1 MNKKTQLAIF
11 VATICSTYAF
21 ANPSATLEA
30 VNVVDSTTI
39 NETISKKQ
47 IQQQQSKD
55 LKDLLANQLDVQVND
70 LQRTRSGNDGINI
83 RGLQGNRVASSIDGI
98 PLPETQEN
106 KLMTTLG
113 LDFGGANSVEPTS
126 LRSATV
132 QYNGSYQSLSGS
144 VDFATLEP
152 TDVIQSGN
160 VGGFVATGYNSVDKS
175 FYGSIAGA
183 AKNDRYEGLV
193 LTTARFGH
201 ETKNQ
206 GTVGGEGTT
215 RTEADP
221 ADYKNSY
228 VLVKNAYQINDEHK
242 VKLTFEHQQ
251 KAKTTDLLSS
261 NGVSI
266 DRATGTQ
273 VSGFTD
279 DENRRTRVSLGHEY
293 QNDQGWLHSANTQLY
308 FQHAQSENYR
318 QRLSSSSNRT
328 ESGEVKQKTYG
339 MSTNLT
345 SLIETAVPQV
355 LRYGFAHHQAE
366 FGSDLYCNTCSTGL
380 TFDAAATTKQ
390 SKTHLYLEDE
400 IALGNVFI
408 TPHLGLLHYRSNPSK
423 AGYNQ
428 AAEQYAAVES
438 QKETIFLPKFSLNWK
453 IAPIFEPY
461 FQYSKGVKT
470 PSAQQLTS
478 SFGNT
483 VAVGGRI
490 IRQYAVV
497 GNPNLKA
504 ETADNFSLG
513 FKGANDKVQYDIAG
527 YYNRYKNFIDWVSR
541 ATATHNP
548 LIQYQNLDKAKI
560 YGITA
565 NARWNFVDNFYLL
578 GGVAYSKGKSEHN
591 GTKAPINTVQPLKLK
606 AGFGYEGESF
616 GGNIQLTHVKAK
628 ADKDINGTIYNPTG
642 TVNLVDLGV
651 YWKPIKSLTLTANV
665 NNLFDKKYWN
675 WADISYFAV
684 QSSSAATGGPSSSSL
699 SAANAD
705 TYTAPGRNFNVGLR
719 YEF

>member
-1 MNKKTQLAIF
+1 MNKKTQLALF
-11 VATICSTYAF
+11 VTTICSAYAF
-21 ANPSATLEA
+21 ANQPATLEA
-30 VNVVDSTTI
+30 VEVVASTDTAA
-39 NETISKKQ
+39 TISKKQ
-47 IQQQQSKD
+47 IQRQQPKD
-55 LKDLLANQLDVQVND
+55 LKDLLSNQLDVQVND
-70 LQRTRSGNDGINI
+70 LQRTRSGNEGINI

-106 KLMTTLG
+106 KLLTSLG

-242 VKLTFEHQQ
+242 VKLTVEHQQ
-251 KAKTTDLLSS
+251 KTKNTELLSG

-273 VSGFTD
+273 TTGFTE

-345 SLIETAVPQV
+345 SLIETAVPQA
-355 LRYGFAHHQAE
+355 LRYGFAHHQTE

-513 FKGANDKVQYDIAG
+513 FKGGNDKVQYDIAG
-527 YYNRYKNFIDWVSR
+527 YYNRYKNFIDWESR

-565 NARWNFVDNFYLL
+565 NARWNFVDNFYFL

-642 TVNLVDLGV
+642 TVNLVDLGI

>member
-1 MNKKTQLAIF
+1 MNKKTQLALF
-11 VATICSTYAF
+11 VTTICSAYAF
-21 ANPSATLEA
+21 ANQPATLEA
-30 VNVVDSTTI
+30 VEVVASTDTAA
-39 NETISKKQ
+39 TISKKQ
-47 IQQQQSKD
+47 IQRQQPKD
-55 LKDLLANQLDVQVND
+55 LKDLLSNQLDVQVND
-70 LQRTRSGNDGINI
+70 LQRTRSGNEGINI

-106 KLMTTLG
+106 KLLTSLG

-242 VKLTFEHQQ
+242 VKLTVEHQQ
-251 KAKTTDLLSS
+251 KTKNTELLSG

-273 VSGFTD
+273 TTGFTE

-318 QRLSSSSNRT
+318 QRLSSLSNRT

-345 SLIETAVPQV
+345 SLIETAVPQA
-355 LRYGFAHHQAE
+355 LRYGFAHHQTE
-366 FGSDLYCNTCSTGL
+366 FSSDLYCNTCSTGL

-548 LIQYQNLDKAKI
+548 LIQ
-560 YGITA
+560 
-565 NARWNFVDNFYLL
+565 
-578 GGVAYSKGKSEHN
+578 
-591 GTKAPINTVQPLKLK
+591 
-606 AGFGYEGESF
+606 
-616 GGNIQLTHVKAK
+616 
-628 ADKDINGTIYNPTG
+628 
-642 TVNLVDLGV
+642 
-651 YWKPIKSLTLTANV
+651 
-665 NNLFDKKYWN
+665 
-675 WADISYFAV
+675 
-684 QSSSAATGGPSSSSL
+684 
-699 SAANAD
+699 
-705 TYTAPGRNFNVGLR
+705 
-719 YEF
+719 

>member
-1 MNKKTQLAIF
+1 MNKKTQLALF
-11 VATICSTYAF
+11 VTTICSAYAF
-21 ANPSATLEA
+21 ANQPATLEA
-30 VNVVDSTTI
+30 VEVVASTDTAA
-39 NETISKKQ
+39 TISKKQ
-47 IQQQQSKD
+47 IQRQQPKD
-55 LKDLLANQLDVQVND
+55 LKDLLSNQLDVQVND
-70 LQRTRSGNDGINI
+70 LQRTRSGNEGINI

-106 KLMTTLG
+106 KLLTSLG

-242 VKLTFEHQQ
+242 VKLTVEHQQ
-251 KAKTTDLLSS
+251 KTKNTELLSG

-273 VSGFTD
+273 TTGFTE

-318 QRLSSSSNRT
+318 QRLSSLSNRT

-345 SLIETAVPQV
+345 SLIETAVPQA

-578 GGVAYSKGKSEHN
+578 GGVAYSKGKSEHD
-591 GTKAPINTVQPLKLK
+591 GVEAPINTIQPLKFK
-606 AGFGYEGESF
+606 AGFGYEGERF

-651 YWKPIKSLTLTANV
+651 YWKPIKNLTLTANV

-705 TYTAPGRNFNVGLR
+705 TYTAPGRNFNLGLR

>member
-1 MNKKTQLAIF
+1 MNKKTQLALF
-11 VATICSTYAF
+11 VTTICSTYAF
-21 ANPSATLEA
+21 ANQSATLEA
-30 VNVVDSTTI
+30 VEVVASTDTAA
-39 NETISKKQ
+39 TISKKQ
-47 IQQQQSKD
+47 IQRQQPKD
-55 LKDLLANQLDVQVND
+55 LKDLLSNQLDVQVND
-70 LQRTRSGNDGINI
+70 LQRTRSGNESINI

-106 KLMTTLG
+106 KLLTSLG
-113 LDFGGANSVEPTS
+113 LDFGGANNVEPTS

-132 QYNGSYQSLSGS
+132 QYGGSYQSLSGS

-215 RTEADP
+215 RTKADP

-228 VLVKNAYQINDEHK
+228 VLVKQAYQLNDEHK

-438 QKETIFLPKFSLNWK
+438 QKQTIFLPKLSMNWK
-453 IAPIFEPY
+453 IAPSFEPY

-565 NARWNFVDNFYLL
+565 NARWNFIDNFYLL
-578 GGVAYSKGKSEHN
+578 GGVAYSKGKSEHD
-591 GTKAPINTVQPLKLK
+591 GVEAPINTIQPLKFK
-606 AGFGYEGESF
+606 TGFGYEGERF

-642 TVNLVDLGV
+642 TINLVDLGV

-675 WADISYFAV
+675 WVDISYFAV

>member
-1 MNKKTQLAIF
+1 MNKKTQLALF
-11 VATICSTYAF
+11 VTTICSAYAF
-21 ANPSATLEA
+21 ANQPATLEA
-30 VNVVDSTTI
+30 VEVVASTNTAA
-39 NETISKKQ
+39 TISKKQ
-47 IQQQQSKD
+47 IQRQQPKD
-55 LKDLLANQLDVQVND
+55 LKDLLSNQLDVQVND
-70 LQRTRSGNDGINI
+70 LQRTRSGNESINI

-106 KLMTTLG
+106 KLLTSLG

-152 TDVIQSGN
+152 TDMIKSGN
-160 VGGFVATGYNSVDKS
+160 VGGFVATGYNSVDRS

-242 VKLTFEHQQ
+242 VKLTVEHQQ
-251 KAKTTDLLSS
+251 KTKNTELLSG

-273 VSGFTD
+273 TTGFTE

-318 QRLSSSSNRT
+318 QRLSSLSNRT

-339 MSTNLT
+339 MSTDLT

-578 GGVAYSKGKSEHN
+578 GGVAYSKGKSEHD
-591 GTKAPINTVQPLKLK
+591 GVKAPINTIQPLKFK
-606 AGFGYEGESF
+606 TGFGYEGERF

-651 YWKPIKSLTLTANV
+651 YWKPIKNLTLTANV

>member
-1 MNKKTQLAIF
+1 MNKKTQLALF
-11 VATICSTYAF
+11 VTTICSTYAF
-21 ANPSATLEA
+21 ANQSATLEA
-30 VNVVDSTTI
+30 VEVVASTDTAA
-39 NETISKKQ
+39 TISKKQ
-47 IQQQQSKD
+47 IQRQQPKD
-55 LKDLLANQLDVQVND
+55 LKDLLSNQLDVQVND
-70 LQRTRSGNDGINI
+70 LQRTRSGNESINI

-106 KLMTTLG
+106 KLLTSLG
-113 LDFGGANSVEPTS
+113 LDFGGANNVEPTS

-132 QYNGSYQSLSGS
+132 QYGGSYQSLSGS

-215 RTEADP
+215 RTKADP

-228 VLVKNAYQINDEHK
+228 VLVKQAYQLNDEHK

>member
-1 MNKKTQLAIF
+1 MRAERK
-11 VATICSTYAF
+11 
-21 ANPSATLEA
+21 
-30 VNVVDSTTI
+30 
-39 NETISKKQ
+39 
-47 IQQQQSKD
+47 
-55 LKDLLANQLDVQVND
+55 
-70 LQRTRSGNDGINI
+70 
-83 RGLQGNRVASSIDGI
+83 
-98 PLPETQEN
+98 
-106 KLMTTLG
+106 
-113 LDFGGANSVEPTS
+113 
-126 LRSATV
+126 
-132 QYNGSYQSLSGS
+132 
-144 VDFATLEP
+144 
-152 TDVIQSGN
+152 
-160 VGGFVATGYNSVDKS
+160 
-175 FYGSIAGA
+175 
-183 AKNDRYEGLV
+183 
-193 LTTARFGH
+193 RF
-201 ETKNQ
+201 
-206 GTVGGEGTT
+206 
-215 RTEADP
+215 TE
-221 ADYKNSY
+221 
-228 VLVKNAYQINDEHK
+228 
-242 VKLTFEHQQ
+242 
-251 KAKTTDLLSS
+251 
-261 NGVSI
+261 
-266 DRATGTQ
+266 
-273 VSGFTD
+273 

-318 QRLSSSSNRT
+318 QRLSSLSNRT

-565 NARWNFVDNFYLL
+565 NARWNFIDNFYLL
-578 GGVAYSKGKSEHN
+578 GGIAYSKGKSEHD
-591 GTKAPINTVQPLKLK
+591 GVEAPINTIQPLKFK
-606 AGFGYEGESF
+606 TGFGYEGERF

-651 YWKPIKSLTLTANV
+651 YWKPIKNLTLTANV

>member
-1 MNKKTQLAIF
+1 MNKKTQLALF
-11 VATICSTYAF
+11 VTTICSAYAF
-21 ANPSATLEA
+21 ANQPATLEA
-30 VNVVDSTTI
+30 VEVVASTDTAA
-39 NETISKKQ
+39 TISKKQ
-47 IQQQQSKD
+47 IQRQQPKD
-55 LKDLLANQLDVQVND
+55 LKDLLSNQLDVQVND
-70 LQRTRSGNDGINI
+70 LQRTRSGNEGINI

-106 KLMTTLG
+106 KLLTSLG

-242 VKLTFEHQQ
+242 VKLTVEHQQ
-251 KAKTTDLLSS
+251 KTKNTELLSG

-273 VSGFTD
+273 TTGFTE

-318 QRLSSSSNRT
+318 QRLSSLSNRT

-345 SLIETAVPQV
+345 SLIETAVPQA

-513 FKGANDKVQYDIAG
+513 FKGSNDKVQYDIAG

-578 GGVAYSKGKSEHN
+578 GGIAYSKGKSEHD
-591 GTKAPINTVQPLKLK
+591 GVEAPINTIQPLKFK
-606 AGFGYEGESF
+606 AGFGYEGERF

-651 YWKPIKSLTLTANV
+651 YWKPIKNLTLTANV

-705 TYTAPGRNFNVGLR
+705 TYTAPGRNFNLGLR

>member
-1 MNKKTQLAIF
+1 MNKKTQLALF
-11 VATICSTYAF
+11 VTTICSAYAF
-21 ANPSATLEA
+21 ANQPATLEA
-30 VNVVDSTTI
+30 VEVVASTDTAA
-39 NETISKKQ
+39 TISKKQ
-47 IQQQQSKD
+47 IQRQQPKD
-55 LKDLLANQLDVQVND
+55 LKDLLSNQLDVQVND
-70 LQRTRSGNDGINI
+70 LQRTRSGNEGINI

-106 KLMTTLG
+106 KLLTSLG

-242 VKLTFEHQQ
+242 VKLTVEHQQ
-251 KAKTTDLLSS
+251 KTKNTELLSG

-273 VSGFTD
+273 TTGFTE

-318 QRLSSSSNRT
+318 QRLSSLSNRT

-345 SLIETAVPQV
+345 SLIETAVPQA

-366 FGSDLYCNTCSTGL
+366 FSSDLYCNTCSTGL

-578 GGVAYSKGKSEHN
+578 GGVAYSKGKSEHD
-591 GTKAPINTVQPLKLK
+591 GVEAPINTIQPLKFK
-606 AGFGYEGESF
+606 AGFGYEGERF

-651 YWKPIKSLTLTANV
+651 YWKPIKNLTLTANV

-705 TYTAPGRNFNVGLR
+705 TYTAPGRNFNLGLR

>member
-1 MNKKTQLAIF
+1 MNKKTQLALF
-11 VATICSTYAF
+11 VTTICSAYAF
-21 ANPSATLEA
+21 ANQPATLEA
-30 VNVVDSTTI
+30 VEVVASTDTAA
-39 NETISKKQ
+39 TISKKQ
-47 IQQQQSKD
+47 IQRQQPKD
-55 LKDLLANQLDVQVND
+55 LKDLLSNQLDVQVND
-70 LQRTRSGNDGINI
+70 LQRTRSGNEGINI

-106 KLMTTLG
+106 KLLTSLG

-132 QYNGSYQSLSGS
+132 QYNGYYQSLSGS

-242 VKLTFEHQQ
+242 VKLTVEHQQ
-251 KAKTTDLLSS
+251 KTKNTELLSG

-273 VSGFTD
+273 TTGFTE

-318 QRLSSSSNRT
+318 QRLSSLSNRT

-345 SLIETAVPQV
+345 SLIETAVPQA

-548 LIQYQNLDKAKI
+548 LIQ
-560 YGITA
+560 
-565 NARWNFVDNFYLL
+565 
-578 GGVAYSKGKSEHN
+578 
-591 GTKAPINTVQPLKLK
+591 
-606 AGFGYEGESF
+606 
-616 GGNIQLTHVKAK
+616 
-628 ADKDINGTIYNPTG
+628 
-642 TVNLVDLGV
+642 
-651 YWKPIKSLTLTANV
+651 
-665 NNLFDKKYWN
+665 
-675 WADISYFAV
+675 
-684 QSSSAATGGPSSSSL
+684 
-699 SAANAD
+699 
-705 TYTAPGRNFNVGLR
+705 
-719 YEF
+719 

>member
-1 MNKKTQLAIF
+1 MNKKTQLALF
-11 VATICSTYAF
+11 VTTICSAYAF
-21 ANPSATLEA
+21 ANQPATLEA
-30 VNVVDSTTI
+30 VEVVASTNTAA
-39 NETISKKQ
+39 TISKKQ
-47 IQQQQSKD
+47 IQRQQPKD
-55 LKDLLANQLDVQVND
+55 LKDLLSNQLDVQVND
-70 LQRTRSGNDGINI
+70 LQRTRSGNESINI

-106 KLMTTLG
+106 KLLTSLG

-152 TDVIQSGN
+152 TDVIKSGN
-160 VGGFVATGYNSVDKS
+160 VGGFVATGYNSVDRS

-242 VKLTFEHQQ
+242 VKLTVEHQQ
-251 KAKTTDLLSS
+251 KTKNTELLSG

-273 VSGFTD
+273 TTGFTE

-345 SLIETAVPQV
+345 SLIETAVPQA
-355 LRYGFAHHQAE
+355 LRYGFAHHQTE

-400 IALGNVFI
+400 ITLGNVFI
-408 TPHLGLLHYRSNPSK
+408 TPNLGLLHYRSNPSK

-578 GGVAYSKGKSEHN
+578 GGIAYSKGKSEHD
-591 GTKAPINTVQPLKLK
+591 GVKAPINTIQPLKFK
-606 AGFGYEGESF
+606 TGFGYEGERF

-651 YWKPIKSLTLTANV
+651 YWKPIKNLTLTANV

>member
-1 MNKKTQLAIF
+1 MNKKTQLALF
-11 VATICSTYAF
+11 VTTICSAYAF
-21 ANPSATLEA
+21 ANQPATLEA
-30 VNVVDSTTI
+30 VEVVASTDTAA
-39 NETISKKQ
+39 TISKKQ
-47 IQQQQSKD
+47 IQRQQPKD
-55 LKDLLANQLDVQVND
+55 LKDLLSNQLDVQVND
-70 LQRTRSGNDGINI
+70 LQRTRSGNEGINI

-106 KLMTTLG
+106 KLLTSLG

-242 VKLTFEHQQ
+242 VKLTVEHQQ
-251 KAKTTDLLSS
+251 KTKNTELLSG

-273 VSGFTD
+273 TTGFTE

-548 LIQYQNLDKAKI
+548 LIQ
-560 YGITA
+560 
-565 NARWNFVDNFYLL
+565 
-578 GGVAYSKGKSEHN
+578 
-591 GTKAPINTVQPLKLK
+591 
-606 AGFGYEGESF
+606 
-616 GGNIQLTHVKAK
+616 
-628 ADKDINGTIYNPTG
+628 
-642 TVNLVDLGV
+642 
-651 YWKPIKSLTLTANV
+651 
-665 NNLFDKKYWN
+665 
-675 WADISYFAV
+675 
-684 QSSSAATGGPSSSSL
+684 
-699 SAANAD
+699 
-705 TYTAPGRNFNVGLR
+705 
-719 YEF
+719 

>member
-1 MNKKTQLAIF
+1 MNKKTQLALF
-11 VATICSTYAF
+11 VTTICSAYAF
-21 ANPSATLEA
+21 ANQPATLEA
-30 VNVVDSTTI
+30 VEVVASTNTAA
-39 NETISKKQ
+39 TISKKQ
-47 IQQQQSKD
+47 IQRQQPKD
-55 LKDLLANQLDVQVND
+55 LKDLLSNQLDVQVND
-70 LQRTRSGNDGINI
+70 LQRTRSGNESINI

-106 KLMTTLG
+106 KLLTSLG

-152 TDVIQSGN
+152 TDVIKSGN
-160 VGGFVATGYNSVDKS
+160 VGGFVATGYNSVDRS

-242 VKLTFEHQQ
+242 VKLTVEHQQ
-251 KAKTTDLLSS
+251 KTKNTELLSG

-273 VSGFTD
+273 TTGFTE

-345 SLIETAVPQV
+345 SLIETAVPQA
-355 LRYGFAHHQAE
+355 LRYGFAHHQTE

-578 GGVAYSKGKSEHN
+578 GGIAYSKGKSEHD
-591 GTKAPINTVQPLKLK
+591 GVKAPINTIQPLKFK
-606 AGFGYEGESF
+606 TGFGYEGECF

-651 YWKPIKSLTLTANV
+651 YWKPIKNLTLTANV

>member
-47 IQQQQSKD
+47 IQQQQPKD
-55 LKDLLANQLDVQVND
+55 LKDLLSNQLDVQVND
-70 LQRTRSGNDGINI
+70 LQRTRSGNEGINI

-106 KLMTTLG
+106 KLLTSLG

-242 VKLTFEHQQ
+242 VKLTVEHQQ
-251 KAKTTDLLSS
+251 KTKNTELLSG

-273 VSGFTD
+273 TTGFTE

-318 QRLSSSSNRT
+318 QRLSSLSNRT

-345 SLIETAVPQV
+345 SLIETAVPQA
-355 LRYGFAHHQAE
+355 LRYGFAHHQTE
-366 FGSDLYCNTCSTGL
+366 FSSDLYCNTCSTGL

-548 LIQYQNLDKAKI
+548 LIQ
-560 YGITA
+560 
-565 NARWNFVDNFYLL
+565 
-578 GGVAYSKGKSEHN
+578 
-591 GTKAPINTVQPLKLK
+591 
-606 AGFGYEGESF
+606 
-616 GGNIQLTHVKAK
+616 
-628 ADKDINGTIYNPTG
+628 
-642 TVNLVDLGV
+642 
-651 YWKPIKSLTLTANV
+651 
-665 NNLFDKKYWN
+665 
-675 WADISYFAV
+675 
-684 QSSSAATGGPSSSSL
+684 
-699 SAANAD
+699 
-705 TYTAPGRNFNVGLR
+705 
-719 YEF
+719 

>member
-1 MNKKTQLAIF
+1 MNKKTQLALF
-11 VATICSTYAF
+11 VTTICSAYAF
-21 ANPSATLEA
+21 ANQPATLEA
-30 VNVVDSTTI
+30 VEVVASTDTAA
-39 NETISKKQ
+39 TISKKQ
-47 IQQQQSKD
+47 IQRQQPKD
-55 LKDLLANQLDVQVND
+55 LKDLLSNQLDVQVND
-70 LQRTRSGNDGINI
+70 LQRTRSGNEGINI

-106 KLMTTLG
+106 KLLTSLG

-242 VKLTFEHQQ
+242 VKLTVEHQQ
-251 KAKTTDLLSS
+251 KTKNTELLSG

-273 VSGFTD
+273 TTGFTE

-318 QRLSSSSNRT
+318 QRLSSLSNRT

-578 GGVAYSKGKSEHN
+578 GGVAYSKGKSEHD
-591 GTKAPINTVQPLKLK
+591 GVEAPINTIQPLKFK
-606 AGFGYEGESF
+606 AGFGYEGERF

-651 YWKPIKSLTLTANV
+651 YWKPIKNLTLTANV

-705 TYTAPGRNFNVGLR
+705 TYTAPGRNFNLGLR

>member
-1 MNKKTQLAIF
+1 MNKKTQLALF
-11 VATICSTYAF
+11 VTTICSAYAF
-21 ANPSATLEA
+21 ANQPATLEA
-30 VNVVDSTTI
+30 VEVVASTNTAA
-39 NETISKKQ
+39 TISKKQ
-47 IQQQQSKD
+47 IQRQQPKD
-55 LKDLLANQLDVQVND
+55 LKDLLSNQLDVQVND
-70 LQRTRSGNDGINI
+70 LQRTRSGNESINI

-106 KLMTTLG
+106 KLLTSLG

-152 TDVIQSGN
+152 TDVIKSGN
-160 VGGFVATGYNSVDKS
+160 VGGFVATGYNSVDRS

-242 VKLTFEHQQ
+242 VKLTVEHQQ
-251 KAKTTDLLSS
+251 KTKNTELLSG

-273 VSGFTD
+273 TTGFTE

-318 QRLSSSSNRT
+318 QRLSSLSNRT

-339 MSTNLT
+339 MSTDLT

-578 GGVAYSKGKSEHN
+578 GGVAYSKGKSEHD
-591 GTKAPINTVQPLKLK
+591 GVKAPINTIQPLKFK
-606 AGFGYEGESF
+606 TGFGYEGERF

-651 YWKPIKSLTLTANV
+651 YWKPIKNLTLTANV

>member
-1 MNKKTQLAIF
+1 MNKKTQLALF
-11 VATICSTYAF
+11 VTTICSAYAF
-21 ANPSATLEA
+21 ANQPATLEA
-30 VNVVDSTTI
+30 VEVVASTDTAA
-39 NETISKKQ
+39 TISKKQ
-47 IQQQQSKD
+47 IQRKQPKD
-55 LKDLLANQLDVQVND
+55 LKDLLSNQLDVQVND
-70 LQRTRSGNDGINI
+70 LQRTRSGNESINI

-106 KLMTTLG
+106 KLLTSLG

-242 VKLTFEHQQ
+242 VKLTVEHQQ
-251 KAKTTDLLSS
+251 KTKNTELLSG

-273 VSGFTD
+273 TTGFTE

-345 SLIETAVPQV
+345 SLIETAVPQA
-355 LRYGFAHHQAE
+355 LRYGFAHHQTE

-513 FKGANDKVQYDIAG
+513 FKGGNDKVQYDIAG
-527 YYNRYKNFIDWVSR
+527 YYNRYKNFIDWESR

-565 NARWNFVDNFYLL
+565 NARWNFVDNFYFL

-642 TVNLVDLGV
+642 TVNLVDLGI

>member
-1 MNKKTQLAIF
+1 MNKKTQLALF
-11 VATICSTYAF
+11 VTTICSTYAF
-21 ANPSATLEA
+21 ANQSATLEA
-30 VNVVDSTTI
+30 VEVVASTDTAA
-39 NETISKKQ
+39 TISKKQ
-47 IQQQQSKD
+47 IQRQQPKD
-55 LKDLLANQLDVQVND
+55 LKDLLSNQLDVQVND
-70 LQRTRSGNDGINI
+70 LQRTRSGNESINI

-106 KLMTTLG
+106 KLLTSLG

-144 VDFATLEP
+144 VDFTTLEP

-206 GTVGGEGTT
+206 GIVGGEGTT
-215 RTEADP
+215 RTKADP

-228 VLVKNAYQINDEHK
+228 VLVKQAYQLNDEHK